1 MAMHLWQALLLLRSQ
16 SRDKTCASP
25 HVQSADLERFVLGA
39 IEAAESKRIA
49 EHTERCTACRL
60 RLKDARD
67 FSRLL
72 ARLPNSPERSSIG
85 ERRRDPR
92 YQIAEPA
99 AITVCNP
106 FDRIEMRAMVVD
118 VSKCGCRIQT
128 SKPIYFGADVFVL
141 VSKAAIFGTVRHC
154 REDAAGLFDI
164 GLRID
169 QLVMRPSSNTALD
182 FLKAANGKARE
193 VLATPSM
200 VLMHPAGRWP
210 CRLD

>member
-1 MAMHLWQALLLLRSQ
+1 MHLWQALLLLRNQ
-16 SRDKTCASP
+16 PRDKTCESP

-39 IEAAESKRIA
+39 IAAAETRRIA
-49 EHTERCTACRL
+49 EHTGRCTACRL

-67 FSRLL
+67 FSRFL
-72 ARLPNSPERSSIG
+72 ARLPNSPERSPLG

-92 YQIAEPA
+92 YQISEPA

-106 FDRIEMRAMVVD
+106 FDRIEMRATVVD

-128 SKPIYFGADVFVL
+128 SKPIYFAADVLVL

-154 REDAAGLFDI
+154 RENAAGFDI

-169 QLVMRPSSNTALD
+169 QLVMRPSSNTFLD
-182 FLKAANGKARE
+182 FLTAADGKPRE
-193 VLATPSM
+193 VLVTPSM